1 MIQKSIKPVLKEKQ
15 NKEQKEVI
23 SRRENVLIFLLMN
36 QELEAY
42 KQIKEKVKPEDF
54 KIENNVQI
62 AKRLYEHFE
71 KGNSNSNVLNLFPEE
86 ELMSY
91 ITSILAEDYEISNTN
106 KAVEDILNAYEKEKL
121 INQRNE
127 IVKQLENPDN
137 SEQETKELETRLN
150 NLIIK
155 IAKMK

>member
-1 MIQKSIKPVLKEKQ
+1 
-15 NKEQKEVI
+15 
-23 SRRENVLIFLLMN
+23 
-36 QELEAY
+36 
-42 KQIKEKVKPEDF
+42 
-54 KIENNVQI
+54 
-62 AKRLYEHFE
+62 
-71 KGNSNSNVLNLFPEE
+71 
-86 ELMSY
+86 MSY